1 MRTTG
6 WAVLGAASGT
16 AAAVGLA
23 ALGIRRGLL
32 VATVSGRSMEP
43 ALRSGDRLLVRRT
56 PRARRGQIVVV
67 RARVPLLAGRPP
79 EADTAVMVEP
89 SAAEL
94 ESHATYGLLLVKRV
108 AAVGGDPVPREACPA
123 LRDVPEKVVPP
134 GALVVL
140 GDNPPLSWDSRE
152 FGYVRPGECV
162 GVAIRR
168 MRL

>member
-1 MRTTG
+1 MRT
-6 WAVLGAASGT
+6 ALCAASGA

-23 ALGIRRGLL
+23 TLGVRRGLL

-43 ALRSGDRLLVRRT
+43 ALRSGDRLLVLRT
-56 PRARRGQIVVV
+56 ARVRPGQIVVV
-67 RARVPLLAGRPP
+67 RARVPRLDAPPP
-79 EADTAVMVEP
+79 EAETTVAVEP

-94 ESHATYGLLLVKRV
+94 ESHAAHGGLLLVKRV

-123 LRDVPEKVVPP
+123 LRDAPEEAVPR

>member
-1 MRTTG
+1 MRTIG
-6 WAVLGAASGT
+6 WAVPGAAV
-16 AAAVGLA
+16 AVVLV
-23 ALGIRRGLL
+23 ALGIRRRLL

-67 RARVPLLAGRPP
+67 RARVPLLDGPPP
-79 EADTAVMVEP
+79 EAATAVEVEP

-94 ESHATYGLLLVKRV
+94 ESYAKHGLLLIKRV

-123 LRDVPEKVVPP
+123 LRDVPEDVVPR
-134 GALVVL
+134 GALVVV
-140 GDNPPLSWDSRE
+140 GDNRPLSWDSRE
-152 FGYVRPGECV
+152 FGYVRPGDCV